1 MGWGVK
7 RFSPPSTFK
16 PTANKKKEKN
26 NHPQS
31 CELQKI
37 NNPNMINRNISAIIN
52 RAATDGMWTE
62 EPTAHDSVTEDN
74 RRCDPAGSCLACL
87 PTRLFHIQLSAGVVV
102 GVLPCHHKQTFCWK
116 QTPVGIVCKTS
127 RMQHGSVHISQ
138 EILALSRTSHFS
150 LGSLSPDAVHSNIDY
165 SVLDYYE

>member
-1 MGWGVK
+1 
-7 RFSPPSTFK
+7 
-16 PTANKKKEKN
+16 
-26 NHPQS
+26 
-31 CELQKI
+31 
-37 NNPNMINRNISAIIN
+37 MINRNISAIIN

-150 LGSLSPDAVHSNIDY
+150 LGSLSPDAVHSNIDCTWLLWIIRPWNILTVVCFQW
-165 SVLDYYE
+165 SQYYRALWVGWTKLKL